1 MGRKRRGGFFFV
13 WFKGDHEPRHVHVF
27 DRHNRLL
34 GRVRLDSYGYLEGGR
49 PPAALVEIIK
59 EFQQTG
65 VL

>member
-1 MGRKRRGGFFFV
+1 MGRKRRGGFYFV

-27 DRHNRLL
+27 GRNDRLL
-34 GRVRLDSYGYLEGGR
+34 GRVRLDTYEYLEGGQ
-49 PPAALVEIIK
+49 PPGAVVAIIK

>member
-1 MGRKRRGGFFFV
+1 MERKRRGGFFFV

-27 DRHNRLL
+27 DRNNRLL
-34 GRVRLDSYGYLEGGR
+34 GRLRLDNHEFLEGGH
-49 PPAALVEIIK
+49 PPAAVVAIIR

>member
-27 DRHNRLL
+27 DRNNRLL
-34 GRVRLDSYGYLEGGR
+34 GRVRLDNYEYLERGHP
-49 PPAALVEIIK
+49 PPAVVAIIR